1 MKCFIETCTLLL
13 AYLATLAQPSGV
25 LSIEECYKLAREH
38 YPLVRQTEVLL
49 KASEYS
55 IDNISKSWYP
65 QVNFNGQV
73 SYQSDVTE
81 IPIKLPN
88 VYIESPSRDQ
98 YKAFA
103 EITQSLYDAGISKQQ
118 KKIVENT
125 EMVEQQKIEVE
136 LYKLKDRINQLF
148 FGVLLIDEQLKQV
161 QMLKKDIQSGI
172 NKVEGALSNGAALKS
187 GVDVLK
193 AELLKNQ
200 QHETEL
206 TSARKSYLT
215 MLGLFINKKTD
226 ENTSLQ
232 KPRDLALVSVVNRP
246 EIGLF
251 ELQKKNI
258 ALQNTLIGARN
269 FPRIGLFVQAGYGK
283 PALNFLKNQFKPY
296 YVGGLKISWSL
307 AGFYTEKKDRLQLDL
322 NSQSLDIQKE
332 TFLFNTN
339 VSLSQQ
345 KEDIQKIEALIKTDG
360 EIIILRTSIKNA
372 VNGQLTYGT
381 ITSSDY
387 LREVNAE
394 DQARQNLLIH
404 NIQLLMTQYTYNAM
418 AGN

>member
-1 MKCFIETCTLLL
+1 
-13 AYLATLAQPSGV
+13 
-25 LSIEECYKLAREH
+25 
-38 YPLVRQTEVLL
+38 
-49 KASEYS
+49 
-55 IDNISKSWYP
+55 
-65 QVNFNGQV
+65 
-73 SYQSDVTE
+73 
-81 IPIKLPN
+81 
-88 VYIESPSRDQ
+88 
-98 YKAFA
+98 
-103 EITQSLYDAGISKQQ
+103 
-118 KKIVENT
+118 
-125 EMVEQQKIEVE
+125 MVEQQKIEVE